1 MENPTKMDEIHGQS
15 YGSVVLVHGK
25 SLTKIIDENWVSRFL
40 ETRENQ
46 MIVFVSMNC
55 HRDIS
60 WGYKWFDIVGRY
72 KGYNGDTYN
81 GDTMC
86 VRVCVLLQGLGPAIR
101 SLRLAI
107 GF

>member
-86 VRVCVLLQGLGPAIR
+86 VRVCVCVVAGVGTSNKIT
-101 SLRLAI
+101 
-107 GF
+107 